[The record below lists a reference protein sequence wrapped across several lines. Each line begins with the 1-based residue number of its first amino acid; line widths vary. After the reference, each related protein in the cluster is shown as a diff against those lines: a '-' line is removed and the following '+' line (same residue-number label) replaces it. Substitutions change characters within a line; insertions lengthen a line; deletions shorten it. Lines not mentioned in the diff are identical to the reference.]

1 MNTAEVVLKDKLSS
15 LYSEIFEPEL
25 IDEILKV
32 GYFDSIKS
40 GKTLIDIGDYIM
52 YIPLILKGVV
62 KIVRKEKEGEELTLY
77 YLEPGDTC
85 AISFANCI
93 ERKESIF
100 RVIVESDIEAVFIP
114 VDIVDDWLVRYK
126 SWRHFIIDS
135 YHFRLLEMV
144 GSIDSLA
151 FMKLKSRV
159 WKYLSDKVNISNNI
173 DLDVTHQQIAQDLN
187 STRVVISRILKELHD
202 EDKIYST
209 RSKVKVLELLK

>member
-1 MNTAEVVLKDKLSS
+1 MNTVEVVLRDKLSS

-32 GYFDSIKS
+32 GYFDKIES

-62 KIVRKEKEGEELTLY
+62 KIVRKEKAGEELTLY

-93 ERKESIF
+93 DRKESIF
-100 RVIVESDIEAVFIP
+100 KVIVESDIEAVFIP

-151 FMKLKSRV
+151 FMKMKNRV
-159 WKYLSDKVNISNNI
+159 WKYLTDKANISNNI
-173 DLDVTHQQIAQDLN
+173 DLEITHLQIAQDLN
-187 STRVVISRILKELHD
+187 STRVVITRILKELHD
-202 EDKIYST
+202 QGKIYST
-209 RSKVKVLELLK
+209 RSRVKVLELLK